1 MSFTLEKVSLYG
13 QLGWAS
19 DDLNFGLGAG
29 GGYTLRQGIYIGG
42 IADYWFGTSQTVT
55 PIPGAEMSATAHGF
69 DLFAVGG
76 YDFGMTPKLV
86 LRPYAGIGVFF
97 ASGEA
102 CTTTPTSPTETCVST
117 SGSKGA
123 GTLGG
128 QVLYD
133 VGSLFVGGGLRFI
146 LVSGDVAVAMNAA
159 AGGTF

>member
-1 MSFTLEKVSLYG
+1 MSVKS
-13 QLGWAS
+13 
-19 DDLNFGLGAG
+19 
-29 GGYTLRQGIYIGG
+29 
-42 IADYWFGTSQTVT
+42 
-55 PIPGAEMSATAHGF
+55 HGF
-69 DLFAVGG
+69 DLFAIGG

-86 LRPYAGIGVFF
+86 LRPYAGLGIFW

-102 CTTTPTSPTETCVST
+102 CTTTPGAAVSTCIST

-146 LVSGDVAVAMNAA
+146 LVSGDVAVAMNAE

>member
-1 MSFTLEKVSLYG
+1 
-13 QLGWAS
+13 
-19 DDLNFGLGAG
+19 
-29 GGYTLRQGIYIGG
+29 
-42 IADYWFGTSQTVT
+42 
-55 PIPGAEMSATAHGF
+55 MSATAHGF